1 MEKFTEK
8 LLKVLKVVISFSS
21 FVWLAVLL
29 FVVDIVSKQI
39 VLHNMVPGQMIELIP
54 NFLSINYV
62 VNDGMAFGIDFRDET
77 LNRVMF
83 AVISVIG
90 MIILVGAFSYKY
102 SAKTKLVK
110 ASMML
115 MISGCFGNLIDRA
128 FYSAEYLNADTNGV
142 VDFIGFK
149 FGTYE
154 FPRFNVA
161 DSCLVIG
168 VVLLVV
174 WLAIA
179 EVKELKNK
187 KKETV
192 TEKVVSKDEQL
203 MAQRDESKENEEK

>member
-168 VVLLVV
+168 VILLVV

-203 MAQRDESKENEEK
+203 MEQRDESKENEEK

>member
-128 FYSAEYLNADTNGV
+128 FYSAEYLSADTNGV

-168 VVLLVV
+168 VILLVV

-179 EVKELKNK
+179 EVKEFKNK